1 MSNKIYEIRQVEL
14 DPSLAAKLF
23 PFVNAWRPHDP
34 IPTWR
39 DLKAQGLEKIDE
51 DSLMDV
57 IQDQF
62 EAERECVTDCEAT
75 L

>member
-1 MSNKIYEIRQVEL
+1 MSNKIYEILQTEL
-14 DPSLAAKLF
+14 DPKDAALL
-23 PFVNAWRPHDP
+23 WRFTSAYRQHDP